1 MRKTF
6 WDRKIP
12 TLLGILIITIAIG
25 FTTLLVG
32 QNTFFIQQASPTTN
46 PQGLRITNISDSS
59 FTVSYTTSGPFLGSL
74 NFGKDQNLGQT
85 VADDKDKGGV
95 TEHQIHSLTV
105 KNLIPST
112 KYFFSVISG
121 QDTYLNNGT
130 PYTVTTGPQIEQK
143 SGSSFIV
150 GKVVTTGGSSPKEA
164 IAYIATDGSQALSSL
179 VGSDGSYTISL
190 EFLRS
195 EDLSTFFN
203 FKPGS
208 VIKILIVSDSGSS
221 TAQISVKD
229 VNQVPTI
236 VIGNSYDFT
245 QGETPQVASQSAS
258 IATLPPIPNSVSQ
271 NGPKIT
277 SPVKDQQFS
286 SQKPTFRGT
295 GIPNDK
301 ISITIQS
308 TQEIQGQATV
318 DSSGNWTFAP
328 TAPLAPGQHTIT
340 ITAKDASG
348 ILRTISQTFTIL
360 GTQTAEAA
368 TPSPTPTISPTPTP
382 TPVAISPSPIAS
394 TSPSPTPIVIATPP
408 PTPRPTLPPTGTSEV
423 STGIMGMAIAVIG
436 GFFFLL
442 SKVLL

>member
-6 WDRKIP
+6 WDKKIP
-12 TLLGILIITIAIG
+12 TLLGLLIITIAIG
-25 FTTLLVG
+25 ITTVLVG
-32 QNTFFIQQASPTTN
+32 QNTFFVQQASPTTN

-85 VADDKDKGGV
+85 ASDDKDKGSV
-95 TEHQIHSLTV
+95 VEHQIHSFTV
-105 KNLIPST
+105 KNLSPST
-112 KYFFSVISG
+112 KYFFSVVSG
-121 QDTYLNNGT
+121 QDTYLNNGV
-130 PYTVTTGPQIEQK
+130 PYTVTTGPQIEEK
-143 SGSSFIV
+143 GGSSFVV
-150 GKVVTTGGSSPKEA
+150 GKVVTPSGNSPKEA

-179 VGSDGSYTISL
+179 VNGDGSYTISL
-190 EFLRS
+190 ESLRS
-195 EDLSTFFN
+195 EDLSNFFN
-203 FKPGS
+203 FKPS
-208 VIKILIVSDSGSS
+208 SIIKILIVSDTGSS
-221 TAQISVKD
+221 NAQISVKD

-236 VIGNSYDFT
+236 IIGSSYDFT
-245 QGETPQVASQSAS
+245 QGEAPQTASQSAS
-258 IATLPPIPNSVSQ
+258 LVTLPPIPNSVSQ

-308 TQEIQGQATV
+308 TQEIQGTATI
-318 DSSGNWTFAP
+318 DANGNWIFTP
-328 TAPLAPGQHTIT
+328 TSTLSPGQHTIT

-368 TPSPTPTISPTPTP
+368 TPSPTPVI
-382 TPVAISPSPIAS
+382 ISPSPIAS
-394 TSPSPTPIVIATPP
+394 TSPSPTPIVITTPP